1 MKLGKKNR
9 CLSFLGQ
16 VGLFSDVMEK
26 TERKSRS
33 HAPGEGEKGTLG
45 TKLDPVLCGQMDL
58 IQYLV
63 RGTTWMKS
71 ESKNCVKHRQL
82 SIVRWFNCLRF

>member
-33 HAPGEGEKGTLG
+33 HAPGEGEKRDTGNEVGPCPLRTNGLDSVSGTG
-45 TKLDPVLCGQMDL
+45 DNMDEIGKQELC
-58 IQYLV
+58 
-63 RGTTWMKS
+63 
-71 ESKNCVKHRQL
+71 
-82 SIVRWFNCLRF
+82 

>member
-33 HAPGEGEKGTLG
+33 HAPGEGQKRDLG

-58 IQYLV
+58 IV
-63 RGTTWMKS
+63 SGKGTTWMKS
-71 ESKNCVKHRQL
+71 ESKNCDKHRQL

>member
-33 HAPGEGEKGTLG
+33 HAPGKGEKRDTGNEVGPCPLRTNG
-45 TKLDPVLCGQMDL
+45 LDCIWYGGQH
-58 IQYLV
+58 
-63 RGTTWMKS
+63 G
-71 ESKNCVKHRQL
+71 
-82 SIVRWFNCLRF
+82 

>member
-1 MKLGKKNR
+1 MKLGKKNP

-33 HAPGEGEKGTLG
+33 HAPGEGKKGTLG

-58 IQYLV
+58 IAS
-63 RGTTWMKS
+63 GTGDNMDEIGKQ
-71 ESKNCVKHRQL
+71 KLC
-82 SIVRWFNCLRF
+82 

>member
-26 TERKSRS
+26 TERKPRS
-33 HAPGEGEKGTLG
+33 HAPGEGEKRDTGNEVGPCPLRTNG
-45 TKLDPVLCGQMDL
+45 LDCIWYGGQH
-58 IQYLV
+58 
-63 RGTTWMKS
+63 G
-71 ESKNCVKHRQL
+71 
-82 SIVRWFNCLRF
+82 